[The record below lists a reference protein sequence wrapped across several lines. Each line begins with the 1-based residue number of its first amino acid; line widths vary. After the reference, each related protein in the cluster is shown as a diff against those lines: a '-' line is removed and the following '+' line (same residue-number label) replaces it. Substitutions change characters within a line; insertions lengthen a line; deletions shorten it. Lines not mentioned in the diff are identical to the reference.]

1 MQGQLEAARVVFS
14 STNIKQASSSPFTD
28 DAALREAWAKLQR
41 ATEILDTERAHFRED
56 KLALRDWEK
65 TVKNREEGLG
75 ARETR
80 IAEQEQRLR
89 AAFPSMPVDAPAPA
103 MRSFTRAPF
112 STAKAV
118 LLGKK

>member
-1 MQGQLEAARVVFS
+1 MQGQLEADRVVFS
-14 STNIKQASSSPFTD
+14 STHMKQATRSPFTD
-28 DAALREAWAKLQR
+28 DAALQEAWAKLQR
-41 ATEILDTERAHFRED
+41 ASEILETERAHFRED

-65 TVKNREEGLG
+65 TVKNREESLS
-75 ARETR
+75 AREAR

-89 AAFPSMPVDAPAPA
+89 EAFPPSAVNAPAPT

>member
-1 MQGQLEAARVVFS
+1 MQGQLEADRVVWC
-14 STNIKQASSSPFTD
+14 STNIKQASRSPFTD

-41 ATEILDTERAHFRED
+41 ATEILETERAHFRED

-65 TVKNREEGLG
+65 SVKSREDGFG
-75 ARETR
+75 VREAR

-89 AAFPSMPVDAPAPA
+89 EAFPPSAVNAAAPT
-103 MRSFTRAPF
+103 MRSFTRSPF